1 MKIAQLAPLVARVP
15 PKRYGG
21 TERVVHYLTE
31 ELVKRGHDVTLFA
44 SGNSITKAKL
54 EAVVPCALRE
64 SHITD
69 IYPFTA
75 LAVAKVYNNAER
87 FDIIHNH
94 AYPDYLAFPA
104 AYSSKTPTI
113 TTLHTPFSIE
123 NSKLFEEYKDLH
135 FTPISNS
142 QKRALAGLNYTD
154 TIYHGIPV
162 EKFPFKKSAGKY
174 LIYVGRVALIKG
186 TQYAIDVAEALG
198 MELVIAAK
206 LDAHEADFFNRY
218 IGSRLRGKIKWIGEV
233 TDDERNQ
240 LLVNALCLLHP
251 ITWDEPFGLT
261 LIESMACGTPVIA
274 FNKGSSS
281 EIIINKKTGYVVKT
295 TAEMINAV
303 AKINQISRK
312 ECRFHVEKNF
322 NLKRM
327 VDAYEDLYYKIVDGK
342 IAKRGRT

>member
-1 MKIAQLAPLVARVP
+1 MKIAQLAPLIERVP
-15 PKRYGG
+15 PRRYGG

-54 EAVVPCALRE
+54 VSVTPCSLRE
-64 SHITD
+64 SHIVD
-69 IYPFTA
+69 IYPYTA
-75 LAVAKVYNNAER
+75 LAVAMAYNQAEK

-113 TTLHTPFSIE
+113 TTLHTPFGIE
-123 NSKLFEEYKDLH
+123 NSKLFEEYKDLY
-135 FTPISNS
+135 FTPVSNS
-142 QKRALAGLNYTD
+142 QKRSLPGLNYTD

-162 EKFPFKKSAGKY
+162 EKFPYKKSAGKY
-174 LIYVGRVALIKG
+174 LIYVGRIALIKG
-186 TQYAIDVAEALG
+186 AHYAIDVAEALG

-206 LDAHEADFFNRY
+206 LDGQELDYFNRY
-218 IGSRLRGKIKWIGEV
+218 IGARLRGKTKWIGEV

-240 LLVNALCLLHP
+240 LMANALCLLHP

-274 FNKGSSS
+274 FRKGSIP
-281 EIIINKKTGYVVKT
+281 EIIVNKKTGYV
-295 TAEMINAV
+295 
-303 AKINQISRK
+303 
-312 ECRFHVEKNF
+312 
-322 NLKRM
+322 
-327 VDAYEDLYYKIVDGK
+327 
-342 IAKRGRT
+342 